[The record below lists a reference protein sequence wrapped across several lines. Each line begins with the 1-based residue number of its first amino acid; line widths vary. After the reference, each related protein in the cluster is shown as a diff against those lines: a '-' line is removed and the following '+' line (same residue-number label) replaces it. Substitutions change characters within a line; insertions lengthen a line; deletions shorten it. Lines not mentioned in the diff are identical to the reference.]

1 MTAEQQAI
9 VDARGRDIFVT
20 AGAGSGKTT
29 VLVDR
34 YVGLLSECGIPEI
47 AAVTF
52 TDAAAT
58 EMRER
63 VRRAVLTRPDLAR
76 HRTDLDRAVIGTI
89 HSLCLLLLRENPV
102 ESAID
107 PAARVLSDD
116 EAESELL
123 SACDEALEEAANDD
137 HRALALREVG
147 TFALTDVLPRMV
159 ARRDEVAEAY
169 RALPGNGPSEWAE
182 HIQALLEPA
191 LRNAVEEARPQL
203 AEWAAWLEDAHA
215 AATGKDA
222 LYPRVANVLA
232 ALGDP
237 NEGDWRDLLDRR
249 P

>member
-9 VDARGRDIFVT
+9 VDARGHDIFVT

-63 VRRAVLTRPDLAR
+63 VRRAVLTRPDLAG
-76 HRTDLDRAVIGTI
+76 HRTNLDRAVIGTI

-123 SACDEALEEAANDD
+123 SACD
-137 HRALALREVG
+137 RS
-147 TFALTDVLPRMV
+147 
-159 ARRDEVAEAY
+159 ARGGCE
-169 RALPGNGPSEWAE
+169 
-182 HIQALLEPA
+182 
-191 LRNAVEEARPQL
+191 
-203 AEWAAWLEDAHA
+203 
-215 AATGKDA
+215 
-222 LYPRVANVLA
+222 
-232 ALGDP
+232 
-237 NEGDWRDLLDRR
+237 RR
-249 P
+249 PPRPGAARGRRFRADERAAPNGRAAG